1 MSRFFAQE
9 FIVWYICFYMNF
21 TPLNQS
27 GIFLFFQKVFLFSIN
42 YLKTIWANHRK
53 KTIVFIIVLLGI
65 IYFSHGSSQNIIDT
79 HIIVD
84 KHSIVDKVILSGR
97 TESTQNVNLGFADS
111 GRVSH
116 VYVTEGDKV
125 ATGKTLAQLEMGDL
139 SAQYTNARAGVVIAE
154 ANLKQS
160 ISNVD
165 RVTREQDSIVETAKR
180 NLYGN
185 LEAYPTDSF
194 STAVP
199 PTIYGSYQGNQ
210 PGKYVLDIY
219 PSSTST
225 GASIRYSGLENGTTS
240 LTVDNRVDLGN
251 QGLYIQFPSNS
262 GYLSTEW
269 VIPVPNNRSSE
280 YAGLKN
286 TYETALATRD
296 RAIENARADVTGG
309 NASVMQARLDQAR
322 ASLDQI
328 VSAMTRR
335 KITAPFSGT
344 ISKVSLK
351 QGESTIGT
359 TKDISPGISM
369 LATDTYKVVI
379 KIPEIDVSRV
389 VAGTPVSI
397 NLDAYGPDVIFPGTL
412 IAINPAE
419 TIVDGVPVYEGT
431 VLFTDTDTRI
441 RSGMTATV
449 SIIIGQKTDVVAIP
463 ADYIREDKVLQKYFV
478 NIVTD
483 IDDNKTVEQE
493 VKTGIRG
500 SDGMTEII
508 NGLAGGET
516 LASIIKKK

>member
-1 MSRFFAQE
+1 MVQHL
-9 FIVWYICFYMNF
+9 W
-21 TPLNQS
+21 
-27 GIFLFFQKVFLFSIN
+27 
-42 YLKTIWANHRK
+42 
-53 KTIVFIIVLLGI
+53 
-65 IYFSHGSSQNIIDT
+65 
-79 HIIVD
+79 
-84 KHSIVDKVILSGR
+84 
-97 TESTQNVNLGFADS
+97 
-111 GRVSH
+111 
-116 VYVTEGDKV
+116 
-125 ATGKTLAQLEMGDL
+125 
-139 SAQYTNARAGVVIAE
+139 
-154 ANLKQS
+154 
-160 ISNVD
+160 
-165 RVTREQDSIVETAKR
+165 
-180 NLYGN
+180 
-185 LEAYPTDSF
+185 
-194 STAVP
+194 
-199 PTIYGSYQGNQ
+199 
-210 PGKYVLDIY
+210 
-219 PSSTST
+219 
-225 GASIRYSGLENGTTS
+225 
-240 LTVDNRVDLGN
+240 TVDNRVDLGN

-269 VIPVPNNRSSE
+269 VIPVPNDRSSA

-286 TYETALATRD
+286 TYETALASRD
-296 RAIENARADVTGG
+296 RAIENARADVAGG
-309 NASVMQARLDQAR
+309 NTSVMQARLDQAR

-389 VAGTPVSI
+389 VSGTLVSI
-397 NLDAYGPDVIFPGTL
+397 NLDAYGSDVMFPGTL

-449 SIIIGQKTDVVAIP
+449 TIIIGQKTDVVAIP

-483 IDDNKTVEQE
+483 VDDNKITERE